1 MTAPQPDLAAVHEI
15 LRKCPHWMTLS
26 HQLTGTEMPKLKPDE
41 KLWICSMGKKFQ
53 VTGIF
58 QSDDEANDHCQKNRD
73 VGVIAV
79 AGGFIFVARLYSGH
93 PQTEPEGVVA
103 TKSTA
108 PQVFY

>member
-1 MTAPQPDLAAVHEI
+1 MTAPLPDLAAAQEI
-15 LRKCPHWMTLS
+15 LRHCPHWMTLS

-41 KLWICSMGKKFQ
+41 NIWICSMGKKFRL
-53 VTGIF
+53 TAIF
-58 QSDDEANDHCQKNRD
+58 QSVDETNDYCRKNRD

-79 AGGFIFVARLYSGH
+79 AGGFIFVACLYEGE
-93 PQTEPEGVVA
+93 PITEPEGVIA

>member
-1 MTAPQPDLAAVHEI
+1 
-15 LRKCPHWMTLS
+15 
-26 HQLTGTEMPKLKPDE
+26 MPKLKPDE